1 VIEQSHG
8 REPRESGVTATTPVA
23 RVAVSTARAAHGER
37 EWRAPAVNALADA
50 GCCPCG
56 RRCKRCKV
64 STRSRGARAAL
75 GLRNQHSVRAVW
87 RSACACWVADTLL
100 VSLRFLVPDA
110 AGRPTMNAILPRLA
124 GAVAGALGF
133 ASTALAQ
140 TPPEAAAAPA
150 AAGEVQEV
158 VVTGSRI
165 AAPNLA
171 STSPI
176 TVVDQ
181 RAIRTTGRTDMSDL
195 IMMLPQ
201 NYDNGLGQD
210 LGNKTSGLTTAGGV
224 ATADLRGLG
233 PNRTLVL
240 VDGVRLGI
248 GSPYTFIQQPAPD
261 LDQIPTFLVE
271 RVEVVTGGASAT
283 YGSDAIA
290 GVINFIMK
298 KNFQGVQ
305 FDGQLGVNYH
315 DNNDTFWQEQNK
327 QFGNNGVPTGGVWD
341 GHNRQFSMMVGTNF
355 ADNKGN
361 VTGYFSYF
369 HTDPVAGAQRDWS
382 SCMSHEVLDSAGNVV
397 GQTCGGSSNSN
408 WFKPLTSTAPGFN
421 NIYSVYGTNF
431 VPNGSVVTTPP
442 ASFNSQPY
450 IFMTREDT
458 RYTAGFLAHQDV
470 QDWFK
475 PYLDFY
481 FTDDQT
487 HQAVAPAALFK
498 DSNPNDPLSNNYN
511 TNCSNPLLS
520 AQQASLLCTP
530 AQIAADRLNPGS
542 QTVNIQIGRRN
553 IEGGARNSDYEHTS
567 YRAVFGTKGEFLD
580 AWNYDAYGGYYYVNF
595 FNSNSKFFNF
605 ANVDNA
611 LLVKGTAANPVCIS
625 GSPCVPYNI
634 WRDGGVTPQQLEYL
648 YITGTGSGSYT
659 LRTLHAEITGD
670 LGHYGLTLPTAR
682 DGIALNVGYEHR
694 NEHQF
699 FNPDS
704 AETSGQLSGFGSA
717 AVPIDA
723 TNAVG
728 EAWAELRLPLVQD
741 KAFAK
746 DLMFDTGFRHSNYT
760 YSGGVDTYKFELQ
773 WAPIRDIRFRGTY
786 QKAIRAPSIIELFNP
801 QLVALIQSSVDPC
814 APTIDKNGVLHP
826 ATASFTQCQAQGVTQ
841 AQYGNGGTT
850 NLIPQCTAGQCSQLT
865 GGNPQLSPEESKSWT
880 AGFTLSPEA
889 VPTLSGSIDYYHI
902 ALTNAVGVIPASVI
916 MSDCLATLTAYC
928 DQIVRSPAT
937 GGITGA
943 TIAGGGYIK
952 QTNVNTGA
960 ALVSGVDLQL
970 SYGLGLPAKLGGV
983 QFALNGTYLQHFES
997 TPLPGAHTYDCAGLF
1012 GLTCQTV
1019 NSRWR
1024 HIARATWQM
1033 PINLDF
1039 AVTWRYI
1046 GKVSQDNNSSD
1057 PTLHFATYGAYSY
1070 QPAVIGSYSYIDLAF
1085 TYHALKNLEIR
1096 GGVNNVADKDPPVV
1110 PQTIQ
1115 PGGANTYSAYD
1126 QLGRELFIAF
1136 TAHF

>member
-1 VIEQSHG
+1 MKTI
-8 REPRESGVTATTPVA
+8 
-23 RVAVSTARAAHGER
+23 
-37 EWRAPAVNALADA
+37 
-50 GCCPCG
+50 
-56 RRCKRCKV
+56 
-64 STRSRGARAAL
+64 
-75 GLRNQHSVRAVW
+75 
-87 RSACACWVADTLL
+87 LL
-100 VSLRFLVPDA
+100 TF
-110 AGRPTMNAILPRLA
+110 G
-124 GAVAGALGF
+124 GALGF
-133 ASTALAQ
+133 ASMALAQ
-140 TPPEAAAAPA
+140 APPEAAGAPA
-150 AAGEVQEV
+150 AAPEVEEV

-165 AAPNLA
+165 AAPNMT

-181 RAIRTTGRTDMSDL
+181 AAIRTTGRTDMSDL

-261 LDQIPTFLVE
+261 LDQIPTFLVD
-271 RVEVVTGGASAT
+271 RIEVVTGGASAT

-298 KNFQGVQ
+298 KNFEGVQ
-305 FDGQLGVNYH
+305 IDGQWGVNNH
-315 DNNDTFWQEQNK
+315 ENHDTFWQQQN
-327 QFGNNGVPTGGVWD
+327 QQIGNTAVPTGGSWD
-341 GHNRQFSMMVGTNF
+341 GHNRNFSMMIGANF

-361 VTGYFSYF
+361 VTGYFSYY
-369 HTDPVAGAQRDWS
+369 HTDPVSGAQRDWS
-382 SCMSHEVLDSAGNVV
+382 SCQATEVTDKAGNVV

-421 NIYSVYGTNF
+421 NIYSVSGTSF
-431 VPNGSVVTTPP
+431 VPRGSVATTPP
-442 ASFNSQPY
+442 AVFNSQPY

-458 RYTAGFLAHQDV
+458 RYAAGFLAHNDV

-487 HQAVAPAALFK
+487 HQAIAPAALFK
-498 DSNPNDPLSNNYN
+498 DSNPNDPLSGNYN

-520 AQQASLLCTP
+520 AQQAGLLCTP
-530 AQIAADRLNPGS
+530 AQIAADQANPGS

-553 IEGGARNSDYEHTS
+553 IEGGARTSDYEHTS
-567 YRAVFGTKGEFLD
+567 YRAVFGTKGDFLD

-595 FNSNSKFFNF
+595 FNSNQKYLSF
-605 ANVDNA
+605 ANIDNA

-625 GSPCVPYNI
+625 GPPCIPYNI
-634 WRDGGVTPQQLEYL
+634 WRDGAVTPQQLQYL
-648 YITGTGSGSYT
+648 YLTGTGSGNYT
-659 LRTLHAEITGD
+659 LRTLHAELTGD
-670 LGHYGLTLPTAR
+670 LGHYGLTLPTAHS
-682 DGIALNVGYEHR
+682 GLAINVGWEHR

-723 TNAVG
+723 SDAVS
-728 EAWAELRLPLVQD
+728 EYWAELRLPLMQD

-746 DLMFDTGFRHSNYT
+746 DLLFDTGFRHSNYT
-760 YSGGVDTYKFELQ
+760 YSGGVNTYKFELQ

-801 QLVALIQSSVDPC
+801 QLVGLIQFGNDPC
-814 APTIDKNGVLHP
+814 APTIDKAGVLHP
-826 ATASFTQCQAQGVTQ
+826 ATASLAQCQAQGVTA

-880 AGFTLSPEA
+880 AGFTFNPDA

-902 ALTNAVGVIPASVI
+902 ALTDSINVIPASVI
-916 MSDCLATLTAYC
+916 MSDCLATLTSYC
-928 DQIVRSPAT
+928 NQIVRSPAT
-937 GGITGA
+937 GGITGNSLA
-943 TIAGGGYIK
+943 SGGYII
-952 QTNVNTGA
+952 QTNVNAGA
-960 ALVSGVDLQL
+960 ALVSGVDLQVA
-970 SYGLGLPAKLGGV
+970 YRLGLPANLGGV
-983 QFALNGTYLQHFES
+983 NFALNGTYLQHFEA
-997 TPLPGAHTYDCAGLF
+997 TPVPGAHTYDCAGLF
-1012 GLTCQTV
+1012 GLTCQSV
-1019 NSRWR
+1019 NSHWR
-1024 HIARATWQM
+1024 HIARATWLT
-1033 PINLDF
+1033 PVDLDF

-1046 GKVSQDNNSSD
+1046 GKVSNDNNSSD
-1057 PTLHFATYGAYSY
+1057 PTLHFAAYGAYSY
-1070 QPAVIGSYSYIDLAF
+1070 QPATIGSYSYLDLAL
-1085 TYHALKNLEIR
+1085 TYHALKNLDIR
-1096 GGVNNVADKDPPVV
+1096 GGVNNVTDKDPPVIPV
-1110 PQTIQ
+1110 TIA
-1115 PGGANTYSAYD
+1115 PGGSNTYSAYD